1 MLNYKSINNSF
12 NICNIIHGDLWFSN
26 IIIYYSN
33 NIKLIDMKG
42 KIYNKLSIYG
52 HDLYDYGK
60 IYQSLLSFD
69 EILYGDNINN
79 NYKKFLID
87 YFEKSINIDL
97 NHLKIITFSL
107 VI

>member
-1 MLNYKSINNSF
+1 
-12 NICNIIHGDLWFSN
+12 
-26 IIIYYSN
+26 
-33 NIKLIDMKG
+33 MKG

-107 VI
+107 VIEHYILLMI